1 MPTPLRTQES
11 LRGAVEPLGA
21 PLRGHDELQIAE
33 GRDDPDRFETE
44 PAAASAGSNPTA
56 PRTLYARFRRLG
68 DDGEATEK
76 SPPADDEGLRRAR
89 EREGAAA
96 AAAFRSRMRERLE
109 RSACLGEPD
118 DVDARR
124 RTVARKIPRNA
135 LKEWNPRPE
144 LRHPRRFRPAPEPRL
159 RLTAR

>member
-1 MPTPLRTQES
+1 M
-11 LRGAVEPLGA
+11 RGAVEPLGA

-118 DVDARR
+118 DVDA
-124 RTVARKIPRNA
+124 AGPQ
-135 LKEWNPRPE
+135 RPPGKS
-144 LRHPRRFRPAPEPRL
+144 RA
-159 RLTAR
+159 TS